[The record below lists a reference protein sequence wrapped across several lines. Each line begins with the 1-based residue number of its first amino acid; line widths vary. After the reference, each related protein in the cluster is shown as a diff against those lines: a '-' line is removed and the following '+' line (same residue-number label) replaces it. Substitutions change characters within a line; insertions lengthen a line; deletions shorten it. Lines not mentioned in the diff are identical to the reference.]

1 MKKEKKTY
9 NYEHINSG
17 YYDIVYKK
25 KGGIQKG
32 WHVLKFNFVKK
43 QINQKAVHLDVGC
56 GPGTFIGMLKSKICK
71 GLDISKK
78 QINFAKKTYQ
88 TLNKKFYLIKNNKFP
103 FKSNYFDSISII
115 ELIEHLDRQS
125 INKIISES
133 FRVLKKNGLIIITT
147 PNYNSLWPML
157 EMLVNKFL
165 KVNYE
170 EQHITKLNR
179 KKLNKLISKRK
190 FKIIKVN
197 SFMHIAPFIAFFSYK
212 LSMFFS
218 KFDLFWNYLFPGF
231 LLYLIAKKK

>member
-1 MKKEKKTY
+1 MKEKTY
-9 NYEHINSG
+9 NYEHLNTG

-25 KGGIQKG
+25 KSGIQSA
-32 WHVLKFNFVKK
+32 WHGLKFNFVKK
-43 QINQKAVHLDVGC
+43 QIKQKGVLLDVGC
-56 GPGTFIGMLKSKICK
+56 GPGTFIGMFKSKICK

-78 QINFAKKTYQ
+78 QINYAKKTYQ
-88 TLNKKFYLIKNNKFP
+88 TRNKKFYLIKNNKFP

-115 ELIEHLDRQS
+115 ELIEHLDRKS
-125 INKIISES
+125 INRIINES
-133 FRVLKKNGLIIITT
+133 LRVLKKNGLIIITT

-157 EMLVNKFL
+157 EILVNKFS

-170 EQHITKLNR
+170 EQHITKLSR
-179 KKLNKLISKRK
+179 KKLNELISKKK
-190 FKIIKVN
+190 FKIMKVS
-197 SFMHIAPFIAFFSYK
+197 SFMHVAPFIALISYK

>member
-1 MKKEKKTY
+1 MKKKTY
-9 NYEHINSG
+9 NYEHLNPG

-25 KGGIQKG
+25 KGGIQKA

-78 QINFAKKTYQ
+78 QINYAKKTYQ
-88 TLNKKFYLIKNNKFP
+88 TRNKKFYLIKNNKFP

-133 FRVLKKNGLIIITT
+133 FRVLKKNGLLIITT

-157 EMLVNKFL
+157 EMLVNKFS

-190 FKIIKVN
+190 FKIIKEN
-197 SFMHIAPFIAFFSYK
+197 SFIHIAPFIAFFSYK

-218 KFDLFWNYLFPGF
+218 KFDLSWNYLFPGF

>member
-1 MKKEKKTY
+1 
-9 NYEHINSG
+9 
-17 YYDIVYKK
+17 
-25 KGGIQKG
+25 
-32 WHVLKFNFVKK
+32 
-43 QINQKAVHLDVGC
+43 VGC

-78 QINFAKKTYQ
+78 QINYAKKNYQ
-88 TLNKKFYLIKNNKFP
+88 TRNKKFYLIKNNKFP

-125 INKIISES
+125 INRIISES
-133 FRVLKKNGLIIITT
+133 FRVLKKNGLLIITT

-218 KFDLFWNYLFPGF
+218 KFDLSWNYLFPGF
-231 LLYLIAKKK
+231 SLYLIAKKK